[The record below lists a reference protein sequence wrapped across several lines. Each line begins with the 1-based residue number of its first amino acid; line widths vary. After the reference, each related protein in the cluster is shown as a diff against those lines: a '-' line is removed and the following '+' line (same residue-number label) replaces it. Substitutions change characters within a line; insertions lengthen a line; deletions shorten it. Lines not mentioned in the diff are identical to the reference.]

1 MITVRHTHKGYPEQ
15 RNIIVEH
22 ELLRHQQ
29 EYDLFKTLVHLS
41 FKLRKKTPVNFLN
54 SHYNPFTISSKNT
67 IRHFFNGISY
77 NTLPWVTTFE
87 TALPRYSS
95 PNWTKQGI
103 KRLASPSCKKIIAL
117 SSCAYNIQLN
127 YLSQNFPTY
136 YEAIKKKMIVLHPP
150 QKLITDNIASKPKL
164 DKENPKLIFTFVGNE
179 FFRKGGREVLNVFK
193 KICVQHPNIKLNIIS
208 NFSPDSY
215 ASATTK
221 QDVEQLK
228 NEFPELPANIHIL
241 GSIKNEQVLQ
251 ILCNSHVALLPTY
264 ADTYGYFVLE
274 AQACGCP
281 VISTDIRA
289 LPEINNNECGWMIKV
304 PKDDSGN
311 GKLRTNSERRF
322 FSSIIERELFS
333 IINEIVVD
341 PSIISKKGQ
350 NAIGRIKSD
359 HDPNAFSKQLK
370 LIYEKS
376 LMS

>member
-15 RNIIVEH
+15 RNILVEH

-54 SHYNPFTISSKNT
+54 SHYNPFLISRENT

-77 NTLPWVTTFE
+77 NSLPWVTTFE
-87 TALPRYSS
+87 TSLPRYSKPS
-95 PNWTKQGI
+95 WTKQGI
-103 KRLASPSCKKIIAL
+103 KRLTSPSCKKIIAL

-127 YLSQNFPTY
+127 YLRQNFPTY

-150 QKLITDNIASKPKL
+150 QKLIIDNIASKPKL
-164 DKENPKLIFTFVGNE
+164 DKENPKLIFTFVGNQ
-179 FFRKGGREVLNVFK
+179 FFGKGGREVLNVFK

-289 LPEINNNECGWMIKV
+289 LPEINNNECGWVINV
-304 PKDDSGN
+304 PKDENGN
-311 GKLRTNSERRF
+311 A
-322 FSSIIERELFS
+322 
-333 IINEIVVD
+333 IINTREQRKAYSEKLQAQLEALIKD
-341 PSIISKKGQ
+341 TINAPSIISIKAQKSIDRIIEHHSPKKFA
-350 NAIGRIKSD
+350 N
-359 HDPNAFSKQLK
+359 K
-370 LIYEKS
+370 LNSIYSEA
-376 LMS
+376 LN

>member
-103 KRLASPSCKKIIAL
+103 KRLASPSCKKVIAL

-289 LPEINNNECGWMIKV
+289 LPEINNNECGWVINV
-304 PKDDSGN
+304 PKDGN
-311 GKLRTNSERRF
+311 GNA
-322 FSSIIERELFS
+322 
-333 IINEIVVD
+333 IINTREQRLAFSEKLQAQLEALIKD
-341 PSIISKKGQ
+341 TINAPSIISIKAQKSIDRIIEHHSPKKFA
-350 NAIGRIKSD
+350 N
-359 HDPNAFSKQLK
+359 K
-370 LIYEKS
+370 LNSIYSEA
-376 LMS
+376 LN

>member
-15 RNIIVEH
+15 RNILVEH
-22 ELLRHQQ
+22 ESLHHQQ

-54 SHYNPFTISSKNT
+54 SHYNPFLISRENT

-87 TALPRYSS
+87 TALPRYSKPS
-95 PNWTKQGI
+95 WTKQGI
-103 KRLASPSCKKIIAL
+103 KRLASPSCKKVIAL

-150 QKLITDNIASKPKL
+150 QKLIIDNIASKPKL
-164 DKENPKLIFTFVGNE
+164 DKENPQLIFTFVGNQ
-179 FFRKGGREVLNVFK
+179 FFGKGGREVLNVFK

-228 NEFPELPANIHIL
+228 KEFLQLPANIHIL

-289 LPEINNNECGWMIKV
+289 LPEINNNECGWVINV
-304 PKDDSGN
+304 PKDENGN
-311 GKLRTNSERRF
+311 A
-322 FSSIIERELFS
+322 
-333 IINEIVVD
+333 IINTRGQRLAFSEKLQAQLEALIKD
-341 PSIISKKGQ
+341 TINAPSIISIKAQKSIDRIIEHHSPKKFA
-350 NAIGRIKSD
+350 N
-359 HDPNAFSKQLK
+359 K
-370 LIYEKS
+370 LNSIYSEA
-376 LMS
+376 LN

>member
-54 SHYNPFTISSKNT
+54 SHYNPFLISRKNT

-77 NTLPWVTTFE
+77 NSLPWVTTFE
-87 TALPRYSS
+87 TALSRYSL

-164 DKENPKLIFTFVGNE
+164 DKENPKLIFTFVGNQ
-179 FFRKGGREVLNVFK
+179 FFGKGGREVLNVFK

-289 LPEINNNECGWMIKV
+289 LPEINNNECGWVINV
-304 PKDDSGN
+304 PKDENGN
-311 GKLRTNSERRF
+311 A
-322 FSSIIERELFS
+322 
-333 IINEIVVD
+333 IINTQEQRQAFSEKLQAQLEALIKD
-341 PSIISKKGQ
+341 TINAPSIISIKAQKSIDRIIEHHSPKKFA
-350 NAIGRIKSD
+350 N
-359 HDPNAFSKQLK
+359 K
-370 LIYEKS
+370 LNSIYSEA
-376 LMS
+376 LN

>member
-15 RNIIVEH
+15 RNIIVEQEH
-22 ELLRHQQ
+22 LHHQQ

-54 SHYNPFTISSKNT
+54 SHYNPFLISRENT

-77 NTLPWVTTFE
+77 NSLPWVTTFE
-87 TALPRYSS
+87 TSLPRYSKPS
-95 PNWTKQGI
+95 WTKQGI

-127 YLSQNFPTY
+127 YLSQNFPTF

-150 QKLITDNIASKPKL
+150 QKLIIDNIASKPKL

-193 KICVQHPNIKLNIIS
+193 KICLQHPNIKLNIIS

-289 LPEINNNECGWMIKV
+289 LPEINNNECGWVINV
-304 PKDDSGN
+304 PKDENGN
-311 GKLRTNSERRF
+311 A
-322 FSSIIERELFS
+322 
-333 IINEIVVD
+333 IINTQEQRQAFSANLQEKLESIVQK
-341 PSIISKKGQ
+341 IICNPAVILDKGQ
-350 NAIGRIKSD
+350 KALGQIKTKHSP
-359 HDPNAFSKQLK
+359 HLHANSL
-370 LIYEKS
+370 LTIYSQEIAE
-376 LMS
+376 

>member
-1 MITVRHTHKGYPEQ
+1 MITVRQTHKGYPEQ
-15 RNIIVEH
+15 RNIIVEY

-54 SHYNPFTISSKNT
+54 SHYNPFIISRKNT

-77 NTLPWVTTFE
+77 NSLPRVTTFE
-87 TALPRYSS
+87 TSLPRYSKPS
-95 PNWTKQGI
+95 WTKQGI
-103 KRLASPSCKKIIAL
+103 KRLTSPSCKKVIAL

-136 YEAIKKKMIVLHPP
+136 YKAIKKKMIVLHPP
-150 QKLITDNIASKPKL
+150 QKLIIDNIASKPEL
-164 DKENPKLIFTFVGNE
+164 ANENPKLIFTFVGNQ
-179 FFRKGGREVLNVFK
+179 FFGKGGREVLNVFK

-228 NEFPELPANIHIL
+228 KEFLQLPANIHIL
-241 GSIKNEQVLQ
+241 GSIKNEQVLK

-274 AQACGCP
+274 SQACGCP

-289 LPEINNNECGWMIKV
+289 LPEINNNECGWVINV
-304 PKDDSGN
+304 PKDENGN
-311 GKLRTNSERRF
+311 A
-322 FSSIIERELFS
+322 
-333 IINEIVVD
+333 IINTREQRLAFSANLQEKLESIVQK
-341 PSIISKKGQ
+341 IICNPAVILDKGQ
-350 NAIGRIKSD
+350 KALGQIKTKHSPHLHANSLLAIYSQEI
-359 HDPNAFSKQLK
+359 A
-370 LIYEKS
+370 E
-376 LMS
+376 

>member
-54 SHYNPFTISSKNT
+54 SHYNPFTISRKNT

-103 KRLASPSCKKIIAL
+103 KRLASPSCKKVIAL

-150 QKLITDNIASKPKL
+150 QKLIIDNIASKPKL

-193 KICVQHPNIKLNIIS
+193 KICLQHTNIKLNIIS
-208 NFSPDSY
+208 NFSSDSY

-228 NEFPELPANIHIL
+228 KEFPQLPANIHIL
-241 GSIKNEQVLQ
+241 GSIKNEQVLK

-289 LPEINNNECGWMIKV
+289 LPEINNNECGWVINV
-304 PKDDSGN
+304 PKDENGN
-311 GKLRTNSERRF
+311 A
-322 FSSIIERELFS
+322 
-333 IINEIVVD
+333 IINTQEQRQAFSEKLQAQLEALIKD
-341 PSIISKKGQ
+341 TINAPSIISIKAQKSIDRIIEHHSPKKFA
-350 NAIGRIKSD
+350 N
-359 HDPNAFSKQLK
+359 K
-370 LIYEKS
+370 LNSIYSEA
-376 LMS
+376 LN

>member
-15 RNIIVEH
+15 RNILVEH
-22 ELLRHQQ
+22 ESLHHQQ

-54 SHYNPFTISSKNT
+54 SHYNPFLISKENT

-77 NTLPWVTTFE
+77 NSLPWVTTFE
-87 TALPRYSS
+87 TALPRYSLPS
-95 PNWTKQGI
+95 WTKQGI
-103 KRLASPSCKKIIAL
+103 KRLASPSCKKVIAL

-150 QKLITDNIASKPKL
+150 QKLIIDNIASKPKL
-164 DKENPKLIFTFVGNE
+164 DKENPKLIFTFVGNQ
-179 FFRKGGREVLNVFK
+179 FFGKGGREVLNVFK

-251 ILCNSHVALLPTY
+251 VLCNSHVALLPSY

-289 LPEINNNECGWMIKV
+289 LPEINNNECGWVINV
-304 PKDDSGN
+304 PKDENGN
-311 GKLRTNSERRF
+311 A
-322 FSSIIERELFS
+322 
-333 IINEIVVD
+333 IINTREQRQAFSANLQEKLESIVQK
-341 PSIISKKGQ
+341 IICNPAVILDKGQ
-350 NAIGRIKSD
+350 RALGQIKTKHSPHLHANSLLAIYSQEI
-359 HDPNAFSKQLK
+359 A
-370 LIYEKS
+370 E
-376 LMS
+376 

>member
-15 RNIIVEH
+15 RNILVEH
-22 ELLRHQQ
+22 ESLHHQQ

-54 SHYNPFTISSKNT
+54 SHYNPFTISRKNT

-103 KRLASPSCKKIIAL
+103 KRLASPSCKKVIAL

-150 QKLITDNIASKPKL
+150 QKLIIDNIASKPKL

-341 PSIISKKGQ
+341 PSIISKKRQ

>member
-54 SHYNPFTISSKNT
+54 SHYNPFSISRKNT

-77 NTLPWVTTFE
+77 NSLPWVTTFE

-103 KRLASPSCKKIIAL
+103 KRLASPSCKKVIAL

-150 QKLITDNIASKPKL
+150 QKLIIDNIASKPKL
-164 DKENPKLIFTFVGNE
+164 DNENPQLIFTFVGNQ
-179 FFRKGGREVLNVFK
+179 FFGKGGREVLNVFK
-193 KICVQHPNIKLNIIS
+193 KICLQHTNIKLNIIS

-228 NEFPELPANIHIL
+228 KEFPQLPANIHIL
-241 GSIKNEQVLQ
+241 GSIKNEQVLK

-289 LPEINNNECGWMIKV
+289 LPEINNNECGWVINV
-304 PKDDSGN
+304 PKDENGN
-311 GKLRTNSERRF
+311 A
-322 FSSIIERELFS
+322 
-333 IINEIVVD
+333 IINTREQRLAFSEKLQAQLEALIKD
-341 PSIISKKGQ
+341 TINAPSIISIKAQKSIDRIIEHHSPKKFA
-350 NAIGRIKSD
+350 N
-359 HDPNAFSKQLK
+359 K
-370 LIYEKS
+370 LNSIYSEA
-376 LMS
+376 LN